1 MKYMR
6 TINQPVSEGKSNI
19 VTDLGN
25 DVFNL
30 FPAVVGNPN
39 YDAFLVQAEL
49 TDKQV
54 HALTP
59 DVWYDFPTQK
69 EEA

>member
-1 MKYMR
+1 MKYQAIDSVVYEVVMR
-6 TINQPVSEGKSNI
+6 SVITTS
-19 VTDLGN
+19 N
-25 DVFNL
+25 DVDFVS

-59 DVWYDFPTQK
+59 DVWYDFPTGLK
-69 EEA
+69 